1 MTRTS
6 ITSFLRNLW
15 HRWPITITATCLAIP
30 TATWMYVQLSLSEE
44 TLRIHN
50 AQQTIATAPWDGVPE
65 TQQEQQRAVSKAQP
79 SFSQTALPGFR
90 RVQVG
95 PDEVDYVAEDVTM
108 RVFGSSPKT
117 RPSRGWSKEVEV
129 GDDVTVRYFAS
140 NPAGAKAR

>member
-1 MTRTS
+1 MTQTS

-44 TLRIHN
+44 TFMLHN
-50 AQQTIATAPWDGVPE
+50 AQHTIATAPQDGAPE
-65 TQQEQQRAVSKAQP
+65 TLQDQQRAVAKAQP
-79 SFSQTALPGFR
+79 SLSQAALSGFR

-95 PDEVDYVAEDVTM
+95 PNEVDYIAEDVTM
-108 RVFGSSPKT
+108 RVFASSPKK

-129 GDDVTVRYFAS
+129 GDDVTVRYFAA
-140 NPAGAKAR
+140 NPTGTRAH